1 MIRQATHAGSWY
13 SDNCEKLNEEL
24 EAYLRRVPATTDD
37 NTPYPIKGTKAII
50 APHAGYSYSGATA
63 AFAYRCIDIEPI
75 RRVFILGPS
84 HHIFIDGC
92 AISRATQCE
101 TPLGN
106 LTVDTEIVAEL
117 RETGIFN
124 HISNAVDEEEHSIE
138 MHLPFIYK
146 VFESKIEN
154 IKIIPIIVGS
164 IYADR
169 EKMYG
174 THLAR
179 YLADPETLF
188 VVSSDF
194 CHWGLRF
201 DYTYYQAEDSSKS
214 LQLRHSKPSDIT
226 TPIHKSISNLDHN
239 GMKLIEELDH
249 DAFTRY
255 LRETKNTICGRHPI
269 GILLAALSK
278 LKESG
283 SQQAHLKFVHYDQ
296 SSPCKIA
303 RDSSVSYASAYAI
316 ISQER

>member
-1 MIRQATHAGSWY
+1 MRCLIVVLAEAGRSRVNWY
-13 SDNCEKLNEEL
+13 
-24 EAYLRRVPATTDD
+24 R
-37 NTPYPIKGTKAII
+37 
-50 APHAGYSYSGATA
+50 
-63 AFAYRCIDIEPI
+63 
-75 RRVFILGPS
+75 
-84 HHIFIDGC
+84 
-92 AISRATQCE
+92 
-101 TPLGN
+101 
-106 LTVDTEIVAEL
+106 
-117 RETGIFN
+117 
-124 HISNAVDEEEHSIE
+124 
-138 MHLPFIYK
+138 
-146 VFESKIEN
+146 
-154 IKIIPIIVGS
+154 
-164 IYADR
+164 
-169 EKMYG
+169 
-174 THLAR
+174 
-179 YLADPETLF
+179 
-188 VVSSDF
+188 
-194 CHWGLRF
+194 GLRF